1 MDVLIIL
8 LMLCLICLP
17 IIVVVALLVAI
28 FNRLTKLRI
37 LMQEGWSGIDI
48 QLKKRYE
55 LIPNIVTTVKGY
67 AAHESA
73 VLEKVTEYRGLAM
86 NSSQESPNT
95 PPAAGKLKAENLL
108 STSLKSLL
116 AVSENYPDLKAD
128 ASFLKL
134 QTELSQIE
142 RDLERARRYYNG
154 CVRELNT
161 QIASFPHNLV
171 SAVLGFKSAQ
181 FFEASESEKEN
192 VKLDLNQ

>member
-1 MDVLIIL
+1 VG
-8 LMLCLICLP
+8 
-17 IIVVVALLVAI
+17 ALLVAI
-28 FNRLTKLRI
+28 FNRLTKLKI
-37 LMQEGWSGIDI
+37 LLQEGWSGIDV

-55 LIPNIVTTVKGY
+55 LIPNIVATVKGY

-73 VLEKVTEYRGLAM
+73 VLEKVTEYRSLAM
-86 NSSQESPNT
+86 NSTTNEPFASSTKVAN
-95 PPAAGKLKAENLL
+95 ENMLT
-108 STSLKSLL
+108 TSLKSLL
-116 AVSENYPDLKAD
+116 AVSENYPELKAD

-171 SAVLGFKSAQ
+171 SSVFGFKPGQ
-181 FFEASESEKEN
+181 FFEASDAEKEN
-192 VKLDLNQ
+192 VKLNLNQ

>member
-1 MDVLIIL
+1 MDIL
-8 LMLCLICLP
+8 LILVILCLICLP
-17 IIVVVALLVAI
+17 MIVLVALLVAI
-28 FNRLTKLRI
+28 FNRLTKLKI
-37 LMQEGWSGIDI
+37 LMQEGWSGIDV
-48 QLKKRYE
+48 QLKKRHE

-73 VLEKVTEYRGLAM
+73 VLEKVTEYRSIAM
-86 NSSQESPNT
+86 NSSQDSKSAPT
-95 PPAAGKLKAENLL
+95 AKLAAENML
-108 STSLKSLL
+108 TASLKSLL
-116 AVSENYPDLKAD
+116 SVSENYPNLKAD

-171 SAVLGFKSAQ
+171 SSVFGFKPAQ

-192 VKLDLNQ
+192 VKVDINQ

>member
-1 MDVLIIL
+1 
-8 LMLCLICLP
+8 
-17 IIVVVALLVAI
+17 
-28 FNRLTKLRI
+28 
-37 LMQEGWSGIDI
+37 MQEGWSGIDI

-86 NSSQESPNT
+86 NSSQNSTNEPES
-95 PPAAGKLKAENLL
+95 KLAAENMLAA
-108 STSLKSLL
+108 SLKSLL
-116 AVSENYPDLKAD
+116 SVSENYPDLKAD

-192 VKLDLNQ
+192 VELDLNK

>member
-1 MDVLIIL
+1 MDLIVIL
-8 LMLCLICLP
+8 VILCLICLP
-17 IIVVVALLVAI
+17 VIILAALLVAI
-28 FNRLTKLRI
+28 FNRLTKLKI
-37 LMQEGWSGIDI
+37 LMQEGWSGIDV

-55 LIPNIVTTVKGY
+55 LIPNIVATVKGY

-73 VLEKVTEYRGLAM
+73 VLQKVTEYRSLAM
-86 NSSQESPNT
+86 NSSQESKSV
-95 PPAAGKLKAENLL
+95 PAAKLAAENMLA
-108 STSLKSLL
+108 SSLKTLL

-171 SAVLGFKSAQ
+171 SAVFGFSSAQ
-181 FFEASESEKEN
+181 FFEASESEREN
-192 VKLDLNQ
+192 VELELNQ